1 MNTSGLKVTK
11 MLAPYGQAS
20 FLKLI
25 TKVGVDPKFTAPA
38 RVDFQG
44 PPTRYSEGVVA
55 LGRTVVR
62 RKAAAQA

>member
-25 TKVGVDPKFTAPA
+25 TKVGNVKGVPPAPPPPAPA
-38 RVDFQG
+38 PAPAVISQDG
-44 PPTRYSEGVVA
+44 
-55 LGRTVVR
+55 LGRTVIR
-62 RKAAAQA
+62 RKALA